1 MRKIAQI
8 VDWIDDEIDGS
19 EQYAH
24 AAMQAK
30 EANDM
35 ESSRAYCDMARQ
47 ELAHA
52 DMLHDMVVREIRKAE
67 QDDVEVPKGMMEIW
81 EWKHD
86 KYIDRVA
93 KARIMLDMCQQ

>member
-52 DMLHDMVVREIRKAE
+52 GILHDMVVREIRKAE
-67 QDDVEVPKGMMEIW
+67 QDNVEVPKGMMEIW
-81 EWKHD
+81 EWNHD

-93 KARIMLDMCQQ
+93 KASIMLDMCQQ